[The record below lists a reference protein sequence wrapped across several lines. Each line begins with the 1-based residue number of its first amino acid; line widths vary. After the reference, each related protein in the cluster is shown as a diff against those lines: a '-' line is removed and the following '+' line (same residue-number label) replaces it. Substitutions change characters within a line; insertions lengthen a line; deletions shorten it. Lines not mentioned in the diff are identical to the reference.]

1 MAKPSVEKFVETVER
16 SKLVE
21 PDQLSRA
28 LVDIRSRATAAELE
42 DADFF
47 AAALIAAGLLTRWQ
61 SDNLLKGKH
70 RGFTLGKYKLLGH
83 IGTGGMSS
91 VYLAQHVLLNRRV
104 AIKVLPKARVND
116 SSYLARFQL
125 EAQAA
130 ARLDDPNIVRVYDVD
145 SQVDEDGATTH
156 YIIMEYVEGR
166 DLHNIVR
173 QDGPMDYRLAA
184 NYIAQAASGLE
195 HAHEAGLIHRDIKP
209 ANLLVDLKGT
219 VKVLDL
225 GLAKFADTDKASLT
239 IAHDENVLGTADYLP
254 PEQALNSH
262 TVDHRADI
270 YSLGC
275 TFYYLLTGHPPF
287 PEGSL
292 SQRLLYHQTQMPAS
306 ISLDRPD
313 VPRDIVEICVKMMQ
327 KSPQARYARSR
338 DVVAALRGWLDGR
351 PLTPPGLSESGGLG
365 SPLPSLP
372 VTGLKMSPTGGG
384 GPGSGRR
391 REPVTTYSLEDLLAP
406 EDTVSNLDRATM
418 KGPAKSGGAK
428 AEPSGSN
435 VRGGSAAESPSSKAK
450 GAPGSSPRGTGSG
463 TQGSGKQA
471 NKAAKPGA
479 TAEPVSIK
487 DPLLNTFES
496 VVAEELASIGPLG
509 QKSSATA
516 RKPVRKRKPWPKIP
530 WRPVAFGAI
539 VLAVVILISFVI
551 HVLNRPSKYSE
562 PLLDPATGHLRQ
574 SQ

>member
-1 MAKPSVEKFVETVER
+1 MAKLSVEKFVDTVER

-21 PDQLSRA
+21 SDPLSSA
-28 LVDIRSRATAAELE
+28 LADIRSRATAIELE

-70 RGFTLGKYKLLGH
+70 KGFTLGKYKLLGH
-83 IGTGGMSS
+83 LGTGGMSS

-130 ARLDDPNIVRVYDVD
+130 ARLDHSNIVRVYDVD
-145 SQVDEDGATTH
+145 SQVDDDGATTH
-156 YIIMEYVEGR
+156 YIVMEYVEGR

-184 NYIAQAASGLE
+184 NYIAQAATGLE

-262 TVDHRADI
+262 TVDYRADI

-275 TFYYLLTGHPPF
+275 TLYYVLTGHAPF

-313 VPRDIVEICVKMMQ
+313 VPRDLVEICVKMIQ
-327 KSPQARYARSR
+327 KSPQSRFPHAR
-338 DVVAALRGWLDGR
+338 DVAAALRGWLEGR
-351 PLTPPGLSESGGLG
+351 PLAAPGLGDSGSIGTAF
-365 SPLPSLP
+365 SPLPGTGPKLP
-372 VTGLKMSPTGGG
+372 QAPGG

-391 REPVTTYSLEDLLAP
+391 REVVTTYSLEDLLAS

-418 KGPAKSGGAK
+418 KGPPKAGGTK

-435 VRGGSAAESPSSKAK
+435 VRSGSAAESPSGKTKAP
-450 GAPGSSPRGTGSG
+450 PGSTPRGTGSG
-463 TQGSGKQA
+463 KQQGSGKQP
-471 NKAAKPGA
+471 NKVAKP
-479 TAEPVSIK
+479 TTQEPVPTK

-496 VVAEELASIGPLG
+496 VVAEELASINPLG
-509 QKSSATA
+509 QSSHSPTA
-516 RKPVRKRKPWPKIP
+516 KPRRKRKPWPQLPWIP
-530 WRPVAFGAI
+530 IGVAVGI
-539 VLAVVILISFVI
+539 LVLVILIYSAW
-551 HVLNRPSKYSE
+551 HSLTSGSRVL
-562 PLLDPATGHLRQ
+562 
-574 SQ
+574 SQPIINDAGERLP